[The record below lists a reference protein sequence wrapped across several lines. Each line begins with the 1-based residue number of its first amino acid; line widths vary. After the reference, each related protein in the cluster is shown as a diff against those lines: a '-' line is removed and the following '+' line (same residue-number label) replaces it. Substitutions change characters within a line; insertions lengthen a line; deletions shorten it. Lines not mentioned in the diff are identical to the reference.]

1 MQSLASYTFLP
12 KAATNTRPLPYQQSL
27 SRENLNKFTP
37 VPTSTPTILNA
48 KNETKDNKDKTSL
61 KKVSFS
67 KLPEPNDDTKRF

>member
-12 KAATNTRPLPYQQSL
+12 KAATHTRPPPHQQ

-48 KNETKDNKDKTSL
+48 KNETKDNKNKLSM

-67 KLPEPNDDTKRF
+67 KLPEPNDATKRF